1 MAKKKKSKYLT
12 DKQLKSAIK
21 KDSTRVQHESNQ
33 IARLDKHIK
42 ADQKKYDKASGSEKT
57 SLGKR
62 IKKYEGSKKAHTA
75 TKKKYA
81 TKLKT
86 EKATLAKRNLNAKVE
101 ANKNKLAGKI
111 AANKP
116 KFNVGHMMLY
126 RTDNHSSALV
136 FMSSVPES
144 EDNTIQVTPNA
155 LPKGEPTATHSQQQ
169 EKDISI
175 TARIMGTDAQ
185 QRTAYNQML
194 KWKAEG
200 CEMTYK
206 GRIYYKHCLFTA
218 LHREYNKDETAL
230 TITFGLQ
237 FIDWSELKT
246 SGKSA
251 SSGSKNK
258 TENKS
263 TGVKYVTTKVG
274 TTYASLASDYNT
286 TIAKLVSMNQ
296 YKSYVNNLPAG
307 VKIRVA

>member
-1 MAKKKKSKYLT
+1 MATKKYYT
-12 DKQLKSAIK
+12 DKQLKAAIK
-21 KDSTRVQHESNQ
+21 KNTGLSQHEGNQ
-33 IARLDKHIK
+33 VYILGMKTK
-42 ADQKKYDKASGSEKT
+42 ALQAQYDKATGDKKAV
-57 SLGKR
+57 LGRMINTYKL
-62 IKKYEGSKKAHTA
+62 SQKAHTA
-75 TKKKYA
+75 AKKKYA
-81 TKLKT
+81 DKAKSD
-86 EKATLAKRNLNAKVE
+86 KATLAKRSKDAKVQAN
-101 ANKNKLAGKI
+101 ANKVSGKI

-126 RTDNHSSALV
+126 RTDHHSSAVV

-155 LPKGEPTATHSQQQ
+155 LPKGEPTATHSQQT

-185 QRTAYNQML
+185 QRTAYNQLL

-218 LHREYNKDETAL
+218 LHREYNKNETAL

-251 SSGSKNK
+251 SSGSKTK
-258 TENKS
+258 TKS
-263 TGVKYVTTKVG
+263 KTTAKKYVTTKTG
-274 TTYASLASDYNT
+274 TTYASLADDYNT
-286 TIAKLVSMNQ
+286 TIAKLISMNS
-296 YKSYVNNLPAG
+296 YKSAVNVLPAG
-307 VKIRVA
+307 VKIRVS